1 MSHNELNS
9 YINNILNIASQLNSV
24 WEPIAG
30 SNKEKIVVDIIRSNL
45 EEIAEAINIEPIE
58 IGSWSED
65 FCYIETSKEIYPCS
79 IHPPYYGEIDIEFKR
94 SGIIRLQIN
103 NIDKIV
109 NESTSDIIFVDMPTD
124 PDDISTIANIL
135 KSYNPLVL
143 VFIDKFN
150 ALRRIVVM
158 DKTYCSYR
166 EAKILKY
173 PVLHVPKEVG
183 ERILSNEYND
193 KIRIVAKADY
203 RVGYG
208 YNIIVDIYN
217 GYDRTIYITAHH
229 DHWLSGGSDNIMG
242 IALVTTLVRMLR
254 NSILRKN
261 IRAIF
266 FTAEEGF
273 PTKLNSFY
281 WLVGSRTYILNHR
294 DEILDELELL
304 LNFDVIYK
312 GPIEIS
318 TSNIVLRNMLR
329 RIIEK
334 SMVIQHD
341 NVVFDS
347 YPFTLLGL
355 PALTI
360 NTFTSVLSDGIYHTS
375 IDLVDRIDRNT
386 ILSVLKLAQRLIDVV
401 SNEELYV
408 ENIVHDIESELIL
421 SIQNRYIPLEILSE
435 LHRIIGILFKCHHL
449 NINDIV
455 RTMNMVITKAYVN
468 KDVMNKLGIRETIGY
483 LHCENN
489 AIQLPTHRI
498 LETVDDIRMC
508 MDEYLHNLEILAYIL
523 FKHCYTV

>member
-1 MSHNELNS
+1 MSYIELNS
-9 YINNILNIASQLNSV
+9 YINSVIDIASQLSNV

-30 SNKEKIVVDIIRSNL
+30 SNREKIVIDIIRSNL
-45 EEIAEAINIEPIE
+45 EEIAEVIKIEPIE

-79 IHPPYYGEIDIEFKR
+79 IHPPYYGEIDIEFKKND
-94 SGIIRLQIN
+94 IVRLQIN
-103 NIDKIV
+103 NISKIA
-109 NESTSDIIFVDMPTD
+109 NESTSDIIFIDMPTD
-124 PDDISTIANIL
+124 PDDIPTIANIL
-135 KSYNPLVL
+135 KSYNPFVL
-143 VFIDKFN
+143 VFIDKLN

-166 EAKILKY
+166 EAKTLKY
-173 PVLHVPKEVG
+173 PVLHVSKEVG
-183 ERILSNEYND
+183 EKVLTNGYND
-193 KIRIVAKADY
+193 EIRIVAKADF
-203 RVGYG
+203 RIGYG
-208 YNIIVDIYN
+208 YNLIADIYN
-217 GYDRTIYITAHH
+217 GYDRIIYVTAHH
-229 DHWLSGGSDNIMG
+229 DHWLSGGSDNIIG
-242 IALVTTLVRMLR
+242 VALVATLVRLLR
-254 NSILRKN
+254 NSMLRKN

-273 PTKLNSFY
+273 PVKLNSFY

-304 LNFDVIYK
+304 INFDAIYK
-312 GPIEIS
+312 GSIEIS

-329 RIIEK
+329 KIIEK

-360 NTFTSVLSDGIYHTS
+360 NTFTTVLSDGIYHTS

-386 ILSVLKLAQRLIDVV
+386 ILNALKLAQRLITIA
-401 SNEELYV
+401 SNEKLYT
-408 ENIVHDIESELIL
+408 ESIVHDIENELIL
-421 SIQNRYIPLEILSE
+421 SILNRHIPLEILSE
-435 LHRIIGILFKCHHL
+435 LHRIVGTLFKCHRL
-449 NINDIV
+449 DVNSIV
-455 RTMNMVITKAYVN
+455 RTMNMIITKAYVN
-468 KDVMNKLGIRETIGY
+468 KDVMNKLDTRETIGY

-498 LETVDDIRMC
+498 LETVDDIKMC
-508 MDEYLHNLEILAYIL
+508 IDEYLHNLEILAYIL